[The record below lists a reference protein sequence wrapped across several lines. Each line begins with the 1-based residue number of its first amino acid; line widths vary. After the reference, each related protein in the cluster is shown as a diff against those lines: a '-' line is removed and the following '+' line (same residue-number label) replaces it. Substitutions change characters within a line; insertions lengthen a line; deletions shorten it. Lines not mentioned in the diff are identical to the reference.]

1 MKHQLQTLAH
11 QRRRARRQARTRR
24 TRLRRLA
31 ARRHRLVRAVQTAA
45 QRQEPVF
52 DASVSAPAVLSFVD
66 DPAAVVDFL
75 NRLRAVC
82 YPKHTIVLDL
92 RRVKRLTTCALL
104 LLQSQVT
111 DDKSLTRGAMI
122 YVRPP
127 LDPAAARVWHES
139 LHVPQ
144 KTDAAYPLEKALI
157 LGRRRQKHKQVI
169 VQLAELLIHRAM
181 HYLSG
186 QNRQDHHA
194 GYRTLVECMS
204 NTFKHADPQTEA
216 TENWWVASYPH
227 PGPGPKRW
235 CFAFVDNG
243 VGILKSLELKGFF
256 KKLKQMLGLLPNRE
270 ILQQLVEGKIG
281 SRLGLTYRGK
291 GLPGIY
297 KELKRGR
304 IHNLVIVANDIR
316 TNFATRD
323 YVTLDHPFSGTFL
336 YWELSLPPQT
346 QTV

>member
-1 MKHQLQTLAH
+1 MKKQVRSCVH
-11 QRRRARRQARTRR
+11 QRRRARRQARARR
-24 TRLRRLA
+24 TRPRRLA
-31 ARRHRLVRAVQTAA
+31 ARQYRLMHAAQVAA
-45 QRQEPVF
+45 QRQEPIF
-52 DASVSAPAVLSFVD
+52 DASVPAPAVLSFVD
-66 DPAAVVDFL
+66 DPAAVVDLL
-75 NRLRAVC
+75 NRLRAAC
-82 YPKHTIVLDL
+82 HPKRTVVLDL

-104 LLQSQVT
+104 VLQSQVT
-111 DDKSLTRGAMI
+111 DDKSLTRGAII

-127 LDPAAARVWHES
+127 LDQVAARIWHES
-139 LHVPQ
+139 LNTPQ
-144 KTDAAYPLEKALI
+144 KSDAAYPLEKALI
-157 LGRRRQKHKQVI
+157 LGRRRQKHKQVE
-169 VQLAELLIHRAM
+169 VQLAELLVHRAM

-186 QNRQDHHA
+186 QKRQDHHA

-243 VGILKSLELKGFF
+243 VGILESLELKGFF
-256 KKLKQMLGLLPNRE
+256 KKLKQMLGLFPNRE

-336 YWELSLPPQT
+336 YWELSLPPQS
-346 QTV
+346 QIS